1 MKALLR
7 EFRNS
12 YNVISMES
20 DLTYINRNN
29 WAELFDSLIKDIDLE
44 IQDFDYIENDWD
56 HGEWT
61 W

>member
-1 MKALLR
+1 
-7 EFRNS
+7 
-12 YNVISMES
+12 MES